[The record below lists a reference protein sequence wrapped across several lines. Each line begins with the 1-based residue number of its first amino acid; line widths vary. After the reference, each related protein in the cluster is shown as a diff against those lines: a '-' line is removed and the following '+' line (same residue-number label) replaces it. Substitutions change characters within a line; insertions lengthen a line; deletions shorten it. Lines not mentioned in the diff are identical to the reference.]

1 MNRSHKLQKGVE
13 YIHRLKEWDAQG
25 THTFPLNGSCQKKGL
40 MMHYNVYTCISNQID
55 LRKLNNFF
63 FNFPLLISRK
73 IKDYCYELLS
83 VSCQLYKTSTTVK
96 YSGSLLVQTG
106 V

>member
-1 MNRSHKLQKGVE
+1 MGCTGNS
-13 YIHRLKEWDAQG
+13 YISIKWIL
-25 THTFPLNGSCQKKGL
+25 PKKGL

-63 FNFPLLISRK
+63 LIFLCWYQEK
-73 IKDYCYELLS
+73 LKDYCYELLS